1 MFLEHRMRS
10 FQDAFDM
17 NPGYMHW
24 YGWAEMRRDLVE
36 IEHQAEQ
43 LRAARK

>member
-1 MFLEHRMRS
+1 MLPEHRMRT
-10 FQDAFDM
+10 FQGAFDM
-17 NPGYMHW
+17 HPGYMDW

-36 IEHQAEQ
+36 TEHQAEQ